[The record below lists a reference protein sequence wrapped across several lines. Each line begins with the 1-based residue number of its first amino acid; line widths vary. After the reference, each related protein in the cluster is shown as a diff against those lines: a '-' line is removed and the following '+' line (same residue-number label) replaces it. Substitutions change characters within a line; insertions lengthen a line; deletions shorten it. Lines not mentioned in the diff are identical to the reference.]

1 MCHSVSFS
9 RSMRVISLF
18 RFYDE
23 QFTPVGRIAPA
34 EMLAVHAERLRALG
48 GHDELALTA

>member
-1 MCHSVSFS
+1 MRRSVSFS
-9 RSMRVISLF
+9 RSRRVIPLF

-23 QFTPVGRIAPA
+23 QFMPVGRIAPA
-34 EMLAVHAERLRALG
+34 EMLAVHAERLRSLG